1 MTPRQRRMSLVAGIV
16 VGVGIAGALALSAFR
31 SNVTFFFDPTAVA
44 AGQVKNGEHF
54 RLGGM
59 VTQGS
64 VKRTPGSLEVHF
76 VVTDFKHDVPVTYSG
91 VLPDLFREG
100 TGVVAH
106 GSMQSDGTFKADEVL
121 AKHDEKYM
129 PPEVAKS
136 LKRRHGEAREDA
148 LAAPQPGQS
157 AAAEG
162 QSPPAGGA
170 QTPSTTSTLAPSA
183 GITQLASTASA
194 LARSTSAAQPPST
207 ASKTGSFD
215 GATKTSG
222 TSAASAAARARAVT
236 SAAQA
241 LFTTTLPA
249 GS

>member
-31 SNVTFFFDPTAVA
+31 SNVTFFFDPSAVA
-44 AGQVKNGEHF
+44 EGHVKNGEHF

-148 LAAPQPGQS
+148 LAAPQAGPSATAEGQGQPPAVGTQSPSTTRTQAPSDGGTPSSAGATADQATS
-157 AAAEG
+157 AAA
-162 QSPPAGGA
+162 P
-170 QTPSTTSTLAPSA
+170 
-183 GITQLASTASA
+183 
-194 LARSTSAAQPPST
+194 ARSLA
-207 ASKTGSFD
+207 
-215 GATKTSG
+215 
-222 TSAASAAARARAVT
+222 

-241 LFTTTLPA
+241 LNAVPPPATTIPA
-249 GS
+249 TKPAAIAGGLAAEGS